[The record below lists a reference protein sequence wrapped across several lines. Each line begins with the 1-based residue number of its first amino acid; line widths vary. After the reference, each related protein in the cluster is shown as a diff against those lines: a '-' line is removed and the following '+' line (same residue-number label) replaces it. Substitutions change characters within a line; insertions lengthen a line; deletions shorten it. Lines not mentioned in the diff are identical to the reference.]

1 MKRILGLDLGVA
13 SIGWALVNEAE
24 SSDEQSSI
32 VRLGVRVNPLSQG
45 QDGEKD
51 NFEKGKSVSTN
62 SGRTQKRSMRRN
74 LQRFK
79 LRRTKLI
86 DCLKR
91 NNFINDETI
100 LHEQGNRTT
109 FETYMLRAR
118 AATEQVSLEELA
130 RVLLMLNKKR
140 GYRCSRK
147 DLSGNDSTSV
157 DKVKDAEQESYLA
170 KIEHRSKELEGLTVG
185 QYLMNKLK
193 EDPNYSFKNKI
204 FYRSDYLHEFEV
216 IWKTQSQFHRELSFT
231 LKKEIRDKI
240 IFYQRRLK
248 SQKGRVN
255 YCELERWSVV
265 DNTGKTRIVGAK
277 VCPKSSPLFQEF
289 KIWQILNNVIVTDT
303 SRERQRRL
311 EPEEKD
317 LLWEELNLK
326 RKLTRKGVLKLLFNG
341 SKSHTINFE
350 ELDGNKTQ
358 ATLFSAY
365 QKIIERR
372 SSQSYS
378 FAKMKSR
385 QIMEV
390 LKSEFVKL
398 GFDSRILSFD
408 SSLPG
413 AELERQ
419 PMYRLWHL
427 LYSYEGDTSESG
439 IDNLKKKIMALCNM
453 DFESAE
459 ILANVVFEQGYG
471 SLSVKAMRRILPYMK
486 VGNDYSTSCE
496 MAGYR
501 HSRRSLTKSEIE
513 SKQLVEQLPLLPHNS
528 LRNPVVEKIL
538 NQMVNVVNEIII
550 CYGRPDEIRL
560 EMSRSLKSNAKQREK
575 MSNDIRKNERE
586 NKDIDE
592 TLKKE
597 FGLKYVSRNDRI
609 RYKLYKELE
618 KNGYRTLY
626 SDTYIS
632 KDNLFNKEFDIEH
645 IIPQASLFDDSLS
658 NKTLESRSVN
668 IEKGNRTAF
677 DYVCEKYGDIEAGKY
692 KSKVMDL
699 PLSDTKKKK
708 LLMSASEIPSDFLA
722 RDLNNTS
729 YIARKAVE
737 MLENVVKTVV
747 TTTGSIT
754 AQLRE
759 DWQLVDVIKELDWD
773 KYNKLGMTEVI
784 QGRDGQ
790 RIRRINDWS
799 KRDDHRHHAMDAL
812 VIAFTRRSMINY
824 FNNLKA
830 HKDEDERC
838 QKRIIVVPM
847 PINIFRTEAKKHLGS
862 ILISIKSK
870 NKVMTSNVNKIKR
883 RGGIIH
889 KVQPTP
895 RGQLHDETIYR
906 RVKKYS
912 TVSVNV
918 GGTFDK
924 GRIMMVANKEYR
936 EALLARLDEYGGDA
950 KKAFTGK
957 NSLEKNPVYV
967 LGSDTRC
974 VPSKV
979 KIVMFK
985 YDYTSRKEISPTLN
999 IDKVLDKEVK
1009 ETLMNRLNAYDGK
1022 DIKEKAKKAFVNLD
1036 ENPIYLKNGNM
1047 LKRVSVSGISNGVAL
1062 HDKKDYNGKHVCDS
1076 EGNTQPADF
1085 VSTGKNHHVAV
1096 YRDAKG
1102 NLQSRVMSF
1111 FEATARVTQGL
1122 PAIDRDYRKDDGWQF
1137 LFTMKRN
1144 EYFVFPDEDSSFD
1157 PNNIDLMDER
1167 NYPEISKHLYRVQK
1181 LRDNDYWFRHHL
1193 ETSIKDDSKL
1203 KGMTYKRINSIKN
1216 LERVVKVRVNHIG
1229 QIVSVGEY

>member
-147 DLSGNDSTSV
+147 DLPGNDSTSV
-157 DKVKDAEQESYLA
+157 DKVKDAEQDSYLA

-265 DNTGKTRIVGAK
+265 DNIGKTRIVGAK

-303 SRERQRRL
+303 SREWQRRL

-365 QKIIERR
+365 QKIIERK

-413 AELERQ
+413 VELERQ
-419 PMYRLWHL
+419 PMYKLWHL
-427 LYSYEGDTSESG
+427 LYSYEGDASESG
-439 IDNLKKKIMALCNM
+439 IDNLIKKIMALCNM

-677 DYVCEKYGDIEAGKY
+677 DYVREKYGDIEAGKY

-754 AQLRE
+754 SQLRE

-773 KYNKLGMTEVI
+773 KYNKLGMAEII

-812 VIAFTRRSMINY
+812 VIAFTTRSMINY

-985 YDYTSRKEISPTLN
+985 YDYTSRKEISPALN

-1009 ETLMNRLNAYDGK
+1009 KTLMNRLNAYDGK

-1036 ENPIYLKNGNM
+1036 ENPIYLKNGNVI
-1047 LKRVSVSGISNGVAL
+1047 KRVSVSGISNGVAL

-1085 VSTGKNHHVAV
+1085 VSTGNNHHVAV

-1122 PAIDRDYRKDDGWQF
+1122 PTIDRDYRKDDGWQF

-1181 LRDNDYWFRHHL
+1181 LADNDYWFRHHL
-1193 ETSIKDDSKL
+1193 ETSIKDDTKL
-1203 KGMTYKRINSIKN
+1203 KGLTYKRIQSIKN

>member
-193 EDPNYSFKNKI
+193 EGPNYSFKNKI

-216 IWKTQSQFHRELSFT
+216 IWKTQSQFHRELSFA

-265 DNTGKTRIVGAK
+265 DNIGKTRIVGAK

-303 SRERQRRL
+303 SREWQRRL

-326 RKLTRKGVLKLLFNG
+326 HKLTRKGVLKLLFNG

-372 SSQSYS
+372 SSQSYN
-378 FAKMKSR
+378 FAKMKGR